1 VGRHDHARALRRV
14 GELGFDDLRE
24 RQVAERAAPVPAL
37 VAALR
42 DLDLGLGAG
51 IEIGQRRQPVDT
63 RQSMSG
69 PTAPLG
75 VEKVVGER

>member
-42 DLDLGLGAG
+42 DLDLRFGAG
-51 IEIGQRRQPVDT
+51 IEIR
-63 RQSMSG
+63 
-69 PTAPLG
+69 
-75 VEKVVGER
+75 